1 MVDFFTESFRIYGQK
16 WGVSQVTQTT
26 GGTVTYS
33 FADSNFGNQFANFD
47 SFITEEAYQTDI
59 TSAFAAWEDVANV
72 QFKLVPD
79 SSVVD
84 IRLGWANLDGEG
96 GTLGAAIVPSSG
108 PLDGVIVRFD
118 RDENWFTGGNSPASQ
133 TDFLYVATHEIGHGI
148 GIGHSSITSALMGE
162 FYNSD
167 VSGLQADDIAAAE
180 AIYGASNIEKVDV
193 FRFLNSSVGGHFFTA
208 ETTEK
213 DSVVAASVFQSEG
226 VGFEALSQAATDVEL
241 SVPIY
246 RFFNKALGSHFFTA
260 SEEEKSQVMLLE
272 EFGFEGVGFRAF
284 DEDTASTEPV
294 YRFFNL
300 NTGGH
305 FFTADI
311 NEKSAIMNLDGLR
324 FEGVGFYAYLNTDIA

>member
-1 MVDFFTESFRIYGQK
+1 VNFTTESFRIFGQK
-16 WGVSQVTQTT
+16 WGGSQVSQTT

-33 FADSNFGNQFANFD
+33 FASLNFSNQFADFD
-47 SFITEEAYQTDI
+47 SFITEEAFQTDI

-84 IRLGWANLDGEG
+84 IRVGWGNLDGEG

-108 PLDGVIVRFD
+108 PLDGVIVRLD
-118 RDENWFTGGNSPASQ
+118 RDENWFTGGNSPSSQ
-133 TDFLYVATHEIGHGI
+133 TDFLYVATHEIGHAI
-148 GIGHSSITSALMGE
+148 GIGHTPVTSALMNE

-167 VSGLQADDIAAAE
+167 VPGLQDDDIAAAE

-193 FRFLNSSVGGHFFTA
+193 YRFLNESVGGHFFTA
-208 ETTEK
+208 EVTEK

-260 SEEEKSQVMLLE
+260 NEEEKSQVMLME
-272 EFGFEGVGFRAF
+272 DFGFEGVGFRAF
-284 DEDTASTEPV
+284 DEDTASTEPI
-294 YRFFNL
+294 YRFFNTV
-300 NTGGH
+300 TGGH
-305 FFTADI
+305 FFTADSD
-311 NEKSAIMNLDGLR
+311 EKTAVMNLDGFR
-324 FEGVGFYAYLNTDIA
+324 FEGIGFYAYLNTDIA